1 MTTLRYDL
9 AEDALVTLTIYDTMG
24 RMIRELVNSQQK
36 AGYKSIRCD
45 ATNDAGE
52 PVSTGVYL
60 YTIQAGESRH
70 TKNMI
75 LLK

>member
-9 AEDALVTLTIYDTMG
+9 AEDALVNLTIYDTMG
-24 RMIRELVNSQQK
+24 RMIRELVNRQQK
-36 AGYKSIRCD
+36 AGYKSIRWD

-52 PVSTGVYL
+52 PVSAGVYL
-60 YTIQAGESRH
+60 YTIQAGDFRH

>member
-1 MTTLRYDL
+1 W
-9 AEDALVTLTIYDTMG
+9 
-24 RMIRELVNSQQK
+24 
-36 AGYKSIRCD
+36 D

-52 PVSTGVYL
+52 PVSAGVYL
-60 YTIQAGESRH
+60 YTIQAGDFRH